1 MKEIFHVD
9 RYAAYH
15 MHENSIIKRDICSW
29 KGQLEKTRGKKV
41 LSWKVQ
47 NEFGKIEVGKF
58 NK

>member
-1 MKEIFHVD
+1 MD

-58 NK
+58 KYKM